1 MSQLPN
7 AGTWRS
13 GGRKHPIKVTELIDM
28 EEWRQVAARS
38 PYATFFH
45 TPDWYGLFH
54 DTFPGTQ
61 IKTRI
66 CTFGDGAT
74 AVLPMMRIPA
84 GRMRF
89 RYVSGPAGVYGGW
102 IGGEGFGQP
111 NVECLLEHMRHKIPA
126 FTWRLNP
133 FDPHMQKL
141 SMQPFREDFTQVI
154 DLEAGLPAIVKTWT
168 KGHRAAIGQA
178 QRAGVRVECA
188 SFVDEWREYFHCY
201 EDSIRRWGARA
212 GSRYSW
218 QFFENLRAL
227 GRENVRLWLAK
238 RDSCILAGALC
249 FYHNRHV
256 VYWHGAAYERFF
268 KLRPAN
274 LLQYEIIKDAINKK
288 YTWYDFNPS
297 GGHASVVSF
306 KKSFGALARSCPL
319 FRSETSWRRYAGA
332 LTRII
337 GPREREHHVQS
348 D

>member
-1 MSQLPN
+1 M
-7 AGTWRS
+7 
-13 GGRKHPIKVTELIDM
+13 KVAELIDM

-38 PYATFFH
+38 SYATFFH
-45 TPDWYGLFH
+45 TPDWYLLFSR
-54 DTFPGTQ
+54 TFPATQ
-61 IKTRI
+61 IRTKI
-66 CTFGDGAT
+66 FIFEDGAT
-74 AVLPMMRIPA
+74 AVLPLMRIPA
-84 GRMRF
+84 GKMRF

-102 IGGEGFGQP
+102 IGGKDFGQS
-111 NVECLLEHMRHKIPA
+111 NVECLLEHMRNKIPA

-133 FDPHMQKL
+133 FDPHMQQL
-141 SMQPFREDFTQVI
+141 PMRPFQEDFTQAI

-188 SFVDEWREYFHCY
+188 TSVDEWREYFHCY
-201 EDSIRRWGARA
+201 EDSIRRWGERA
-212 GSRYSW
+212 GNRYSW

-227 GRENVRLWLAK
+227 DGESVRLWLAK
-238 RDSCILAGALC
+238 RDACILAGALC

-268 KLRPAN
+268 KLRPSN
-274 LLQYEIIKDAINKK
+274 LLQHEIIKDAIENQ

-306 KKSFGALARSCPL
+306 KKSFGASKRSCPL
-319 FRSETSWRRYAGA
+319 FRSEPRWRWIAETLAQIAR
-332 LTRII
+332 RNKK
-337 GPREREHHVQS
+337 EHYVRP